1 MVAPAPYICSR
12 IFADVK
18 PGAIGYDGARQ
29 AAFARHPVE
38 APMTHYS
45 QADLD
50 LATRHL
56 AEGEVRIAR
65 QQALIVG
72 MRARNLPTAI
82 AEKLL
87 AEFRYTLSLQR
98 EHHAAIADALE
109 RAGG

>member
-50 LATRHL
+50 LAIRHV

-65 QQALIVG
+65 QQALIVD
-72 MRARNLPTAI
+72 MRARNQPTAI